1 MFSAAFG
8 ILGILSLVYFGII
21 VVYSGIE
28 TSMAWFWPALGI
40 LCFLLARGDAY
51 YHHHRKQV
59 PLWIP
64 VSIATLCITA
74 VVIFLILQ
82 VLIFGGMIRSAP
94 DHLDYLIVLGTKVRD
109 DDISSSLKRRLDKV
123 IRYAEEHP
131 DTKLV
136 LSGGQGEDE
145 PVTEAFAMAEYLR
158 YNGIAP
164 EQMLLETNSTS
175 TKENMICSKALIDD
189 QRQKEKARLQ
199 EIQKKKQVQKM
210 ELERFV
216 RRLETGAGAGDRQGA
231 EESAVSRGNTDGA
244 DPWDAAAE
252 DQRISLDFRGP
263 CAARKSLLPALRQKP
278 EMPAAELT
286 PDKPLQIG
294 VLTSNFHLY
303 RAMKIGERYGFDR
316 LYGVSSSSDPVLF
329 IHLCV
334 RESIAI
340 LKDKFM
346 GNM

>member
-8 ILGILSLVYFGII
+8 IFGILSLVYFGII

-28 TSMAWFWPALGI
+28 TSLAWIWPVIGI

-51 YHHHRKQV
+51 YHHHRRQV

-64 VSIATLCITA
+64 VSIATLCVTA

-82 VLIFGGMIRSAP
+82 ALIFGGMIRSAP
-94 DHLDYLIVLGTKVRD
+94 DHLDYLIVLGAKVRD

-158 YNGIAP
+158 YNGIVP
-164 EQMLLETNSTS
+164 EQMLLETNSSS

-189 QRQKEKARLQ
+189 QRQKEKARLL
-199 EIQKKKQVQKM
+199 ELQKKKQAQQLKL
-210 ELERFV
+210 ELLV
-216 RRLETGAGAGDRQGA
+216 RRFEGSMGTA
-231 EESAVSRGNTDGA
+231 SAVHM
-244 DPWDAAAE
+244 PAAQPA
-252 DQRISLDFRGP
+252 RLDFRGP
-263 CAARKSLLPALRQKP
+263 SAARKSLLPALRQRRTV
-278 EMPAAELT
+278 PAAELL

-303 RAMKIGERYGFDR
+303 RAMKIGEKYGFDR

>member
-28 TSMAWFWPALGI
+28 TSMAWFWPVLGV

-59 PLWIP
+59 PLWVP
-64 VSIATLCITA
+64 VSVATLCVTA
-74 VVIFLILQ
+74 VVVFLILQ

-94 DHLDYLIVLGTKVRD
+94 DHLDYLIVLGAKVRE

-145 PVTEAFAMAEYLR
+145 PTTEAFAMAEYLR

-189 QRQKEKARLQ
+189 QRRKEKERLR
-199 EIQKKKQVQKM
+199 EIQKKKQVQKL
-210 ELERFV
+210 ELELFVQRF
-216 RRLETGAGAGDRQGA
+216 EAGGREPYRDFKG
-231 EESAVSRGNTDGA
+231 
-244 DPWDAAAE
+244 PAAE
-252 DQRISLDFRGP
+252 
-263 CAARKSLLPALRQKP
+263 RKSLQPLLSQNRQAPAVEIL
-278 EMPAAELT
+278 

-303 RAMKIGERYGFDR
+303 RAMKIGEKYGFDH

>member
-59 PLWIP
+59 PLWVP

-82 VLIFGGMIRSAP
+82 VLIFGGMIRSTP

-189 QRQKEKARLQ
+189 QRQKEKERLQ

-216 RRLETGAGAGDRQGA
+216 RKFEAGAGAVGVGQDLTAAGGQ
-231 EESAVSRGNTDGA
+231 
-244 DPWDAAAE
+244 DAAAE

-263 CAARKSLLPALRQKP
+263 AAARKSLLPALRQKP
-278 EMPAAELT
+278 EMPDAELT

-303 RAMKIGERYGFDR
+303 RAMKIGEKYGFDR